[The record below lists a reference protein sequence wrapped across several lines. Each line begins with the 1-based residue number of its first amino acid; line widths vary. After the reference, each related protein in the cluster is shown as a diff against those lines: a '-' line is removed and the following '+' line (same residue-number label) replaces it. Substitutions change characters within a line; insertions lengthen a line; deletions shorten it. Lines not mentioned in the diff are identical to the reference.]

1 MEILILRNQA
11 IQEIQKK
18 AEADPHTKRKKEGL
32 EIQDTKSQVTQE
44 HLKMVEADLRSK
56 NGKVVMEILILR
68 NQVTQEIQKMATAER
83 HIRKEKTAPEM
94 VDTRNLDLTMVA
106 DTLHTKSAKV
116 LQKKG
121 AIKSQLILNQVIKAV
136 DIRLTKK
143 ENQAKG
149 VIKSLVSTAMLT
161 AKRLIKREKAI
172 AETVLM
178 LENPTTTAEMQM
190 IKDQKDLLNQ
200 RVKKVSHSDQNT
212 IRRFKLENHTQ
223 IERRN

>member
-1 MEILILRNQA
+1 
-11 IQEIQKK
+11 
-18 AEADPHTKRKKEGL
+18 
-32 EIQDTKSQVTQE
+32 
-44 HLKMVEADLRSK
+44 
-56 NGKVVMEILILR
+56 
-68 NQVTQEIQKMATAER
+68 MAAAER
-83 HIRKEKTAPEM
+83 HTRKEKTAPEM
-94 VDTRNLDLTMVA
+94 VGTRNLDLTMVA

-178 LENPTTTAEMQM
+178 LENRTTTAEMQM

-200 RVKKVSHSDQNT
+200 RVKKVSLSDQNT